1 MSQKQHEA
9 YSDNLARGLGGH
21 FGPPTSTVN
30 QDGIMNQIQV
40 LQTQLRNL
48 HDSIGRLEERLVHVL
63 SPIGPSPGGVND
75 KSAKYLPSTVEQE
88 LEGLSNGMCAASAM
102 LDDICSRTRL

>member
-21 FGPPTSTVN
+21 FGPPTPSS
-30 QDGIMNQIQV
+30 DGGIMNQIQV

-63 SPIGPSPGGVND
+63 SPIGPSPGGGSD